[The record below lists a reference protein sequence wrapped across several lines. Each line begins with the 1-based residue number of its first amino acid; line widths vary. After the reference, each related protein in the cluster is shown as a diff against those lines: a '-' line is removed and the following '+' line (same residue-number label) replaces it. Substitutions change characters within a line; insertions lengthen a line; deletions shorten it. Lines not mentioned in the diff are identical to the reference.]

1 MYRGQAIEEPGQWA
15 EELSGRSGHEEA
27 APRQMKRIHVGS
39 RVRIADGT
47 ILNAALRWPAE
58 HRPEPGQMVW
68 AGRDASV
75 TGYQRGA
82 GNRSLYTL
90 KDAPGLWPEEWID
103 PI

>member
-1 MYRGQAIEEPGQWA
+1 
-15 EELSGRSGHEEA
+15 
-27 APRQMKRIHVGS
+27 MKRIHVGS

-47 ILNAALRWPAE
+47 TLHAALRGPAE
-58 HRPEPGQMVW
+58 RRPEPGQMLW

-82 GNRSLYTL
+82 GNHSLYAL
-90 KDAPGLWPEEWID
+90 KDAPGLWPEEWLD

>member
-1 MYRGQAIEEPGQWA
+1 
-15 EELSGRSGHEEA
+15 
-27 APRQMKRIHVGS
+27 MKQIHVGS

-47 ILNAALRWPAE
+47 VLEAALRGPAE
-58 HRPEPGQMVW
+58 RRPEPEQMLW

-82 GNRSLYTL
+82 GSRSLYTL
-90 KDAPGLWPEEWID
+90 KDVPGLWPEEWID